1 MQGIR
6 LVLMDYQMPV
16 LDGVEST
23 KEIRKM
29 IEKGEIEEI
38 PVIGCTA
45 FTAKTEVLKC
55 LEAGMKDIFFKPL
68 NRNVMQ
74 GIINQWM

>member
-29 IEKGEIEEI
+29 IQRGEIKDI

-45 FTAKTEVLKC
+45 FTAKNEVLKC
-55 LEAGMKDIFFKPL
+55 LEAGMNDIFFKPL
-68 NRNVMQ
+68 NRNVIQ
-74 GIINQWM
+74 NIIKQWM